1 MPKISN
7 VKANIIK
14 DSRNEDTL
22 ETEIFFDTGISG
34 LASVP
39 QGKST
44 GEKEAISLF
53 VNQAINNIETLIK
66 PAITGKNF
74 DTQQD
79 FDNTL
84 ISLDGTKNKSHLGAN
99 AILCLS
105 LAFARGQAHSQ
116 NKELYQYIAN
126 LANTKPRLP
135 AFYMNLI
142 EGGKHAKNNLD
153 WQEYLI
159 VVKENDPQDSLKIGK
174 DIFEKLGEKLKI
186 LNQNIAYG
194 DEGGYDTNFSN
205 NEEPLKILNEA
216 IQALNYQDKVKLA
229 LDIAANS
236 FYNNA
241 NENYIMYGG
250 PTSVHKLM
258 DVYKNVID
266 KYSIISI
273 EDPFAEN
280 HPEHYATLRQETNT
294 VIIGDDLTATNPE
307 LINKA
312 LSSNAISGII
322 VKPNQIGTLSE
333 TIDAIKIAR
342 ENKLKIIISHRSG
355 ETLDDFIADLAY
367 GIGAFGLKAGAPKP
381 PERMT
386 KYKRVVEIEKIESRI
401 EN

>member
-1 MPKISN
+1 MTKISN